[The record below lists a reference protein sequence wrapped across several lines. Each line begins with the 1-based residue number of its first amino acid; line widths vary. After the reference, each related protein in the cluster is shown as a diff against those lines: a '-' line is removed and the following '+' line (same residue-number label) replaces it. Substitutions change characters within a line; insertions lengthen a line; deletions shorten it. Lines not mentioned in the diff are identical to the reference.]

1 LTHDLGIPTF
11 VALGRFPGNGRYCIG
26 LGAHLDARIALQRA
40 LTEFNQLF
48 DPQQKGDPPWM
59 ESDMEDPSFL
69 LPDDTVPPRTP
80 ADFLSPSHED
90 ILEDVRTCVARAAS
104 VGLETL
110 VLDQTRP
117 DVGLHAVKVVVPGL
131 RHFWPRF
138 APGRLYDVP
147 VRLGWR
153 DSPLGE
159 AQLNP
164 FPLFL

>member
-1 LTHDLGIPTF
+1 
-11 VALGRFPGNGRYCIG
+11 
-26 LGAHLDARIALQRA
+26 
-40 LTEFNQLF
+40 
-48 DPQQKGDPPWM
+48 
-59 ESDMEDPSFL
+59 
-69 LPDDTVPPRTP
+69 
-80 ADFLSPSHED
+80 
-90 ILEDVRTCVARAAS
+90 VARAAS

-110 VLDQTRP
+110 VLDLTRP
-117 DVGLHAVKVVVPGL
+117 DVDLNVVKVTVPGL

-153 DSPLGE
+153 ERALDE